1 LPPPVLAGGLH
12 GQHPQLCRRKG
23 RIPVSCLRGEKE
35 IGPAPRIRFRTMRE
49 IEILAQSFLD
59 EYLAGMQLKRTARTG
74 FSPLQD
80 ALCTRDKVVD
90 GGKSRPDP
98 WQFYRFLNTAKNLE
112 LAIPA
117 SYQPVIR
124 IKCGIPAQLYSL
136 ADDF

>member
-1 LPPPVLAGGLH
+1 
-12 GQHPQLCRRKG
+12 
-23 RIPVSCLRGEKE
+23 
-35 IGPAPRIRFRTMRE
+35 MRE

-124 IKCGIPAQLYSL
+124 IKCGTPGSAWGKRPLLGKALTNRHECLPLVTHQMSFRFDLRFNDAFACSR
-136 ADDF
+136 